1 MKDHWP
7 PNATD
12 EEKSLRLFK
21 DALMKHAAA
30 VMDETLEP
38 EGTAAER
45 GRASYEVENA
55 YARVREHTPPE
66 LEGNDAPTYAEVL
79 AALRKRK
86 GSKLRN
92 RTLPSRRVLVHMLV
106 GLDYYFYKLTSGYE
120 RVYDMPH
127 LTDEERA
134 AENGLRH
141 DLLIKLYEELAP
153 AFDVSLSWPPSGR

>member
-7 PNATD
+7 ANATD

-21 DALMKHAAA
+21 DALMRHAAA
-30 VMDETLEP
+30 VMDAALGLED
-38 EGTAAER
+38 AAVEDR
-45 GRASYEVENA
+45 CADYKVENA

-66 LEGNDAPTYAEVL
+66 LEGNDAPTYTEVL
-79 AALRKRK
+79 AAFRNRK
-86 GSKLRN
+86 GNKVRE
-92 RTLPSRRVLVHMLV
+92 RTLPPRQVLVHMLAS
-106 GLDYYFYKLTSGYE
+106 LDYYFYKLASGYE

-141 DLLIKLYEELAP
+141 DLLTKLYEELEP